1 MSCAS
6 CRNGNNCCPK
16 QNEGP
21 DLNDIYSGVRCA
33 KQILSDS
40 YQVEDSGDSLR
51 LTCDPQ
57 TMCVSSCQW
66 KLRNNVVCGFGAS
79 DVKYGQYI
87 PGCNDIKFMGSI
99 NGNLLQNCDIEVQHM
114 YPESRGMWVC
124 TSAINSFG
132 NINDNANVTFSPDF
146 IGILSY

>member
-1 MSCAS
+1 MCTS
-6 CRNGNNCCPK
+6 CRNGNNCCTK

-66 KLRNNVVCGFGAS
+66 KLRNNVVCGFGAN
-79 DVKYGQYI
+79 DVEYNQYI
-87 PGCNDIKFMGSI
+87 SASGCHGIKFMGSKFS
-99 NGNLLQNCDIEVQHM
+99 NNLLQNCDIEVSNM
-114 YPESRGMWVC
+114 DSDMMGMWVC
-124 TSAINSFG
+124 TTNVNNFG
-132 NINDNANVTFSPDF
+132 LINDNVKMDGF
-146 IGILSY
+146 